1 MKYIAYYRKSTE
13 AEDRQLLSLDS
24 QEREA
29 LSLAEKHNLL
39 ITKTFKESMSAKS
52 SGRPLFNE
60 MMKMIQ
66 SGKADSIVCWKLDR
80 LARNFI
86 DGGLIIDLLQRGIIK
101 EIQTSEGVHKQG
113 DDVMLMAIKFGMANQ
128 YSRNL
133 SVDVKRGNRE
143 KLSRGGW
150 PNRAPLGFLND
161 KANRTLVIDPT
172 RAKYIP
178 RAFEL
183 YLTGSHGF
191 KDISIILYNEGFR
204 TRTDKIVDKSY
215 IQRILSSIFYTGI
228 MEREGKFYQ
237 GNHTPLISKETFER
251 AQDVMNNRSHPKPQ
265 RLFFP
270 LRGFMKCEN
279 CGCALTASLKKGH
292 HYYYCTGN
300 RKECEEHKSYMRENY
315 LYEKVSD
322 IFEGIA
328 FSESKIELMYQAAK
342 EKSNNDSAYSDHVL
356 QRLQTQLN
364 SLKTKESLL
373 LDTFLAEQISKELYD
388 SKMLRLHNEK
398 IVLEKQI
405 SEARSKQPV
414 NVLEP
419 TKKVFLEASRAR
431 NEFLTGNDLKK
442 RNVLEN
448 LCWNLSIKEKNI
460 HTVSLKSPF
469 DLMLKTPKY
478 ASFELLCAQLDSNQR
493 PTP

>member
-29 LSLAEKHNLL
+29 LSLAEKHNLI

-86 DGGLIIDLLQRGIIK
+86 DGGLIIDLLQRGVIK

-161 KANRTLVIDPT
+161 KATRTLVIDPT

-191 KDISIILYNEGFR
+191 NDISDILYSEGFR
-204 TRTDKIVDKSY
+204 SRTDKKVTKSY

-228 MEREGKFYQ
+228 MERDGKYYQ
-237 GNHTPLISKETFER
+237 GNHQPLISKETFEK
-251 AQDVMNNRSHPKPQ
+251 AQDVMSGRSHPKPQ

-300 RKECEEHKSYMRENY
+300 RENCEEHKSYMRENY
-315 LYEKVSD
+315 LYEKVSA
-322 IFEGIA
+322 IFDGIA
-328 FSESKIELMYQAAK
+328 FSEGKIELMYQAAK
-342 EKSNNDSAYSDHVL
+342 ERSGNDSAYSDQVL
-356 QRLQTQLN
+356 QTLQVQLN

-388 SKMLRLHNEK
+388 GKMLGLHNEK
-398 IVLEKQI
+398 IMIEKQI
-405 SEARSKQPV
+405 QEAKSKQPV

-419 TKKVFLEASRAR
+419 IKKVFLEASRAR
-431 NEFLTGNDLKK
+431 KEFLDGDDLKK
-442 RNVLEN
+442 RNILEN
-448 LCWNLSIKEKNI
+448 LCWNLSIKEKTI
-460 HTVSLKSPF
+460 HTASLKSPF
-469 DLMLKTPKY
+469 DLMLKTPKN
-478 ASFELLCAQLDSNQR
+478 ADFTTLCAH
-493 PTP
+493 

>member
-29 LSLAEKHNLL
+29 LSLAEKHTL
-39 ITKTFKESMSAKS
+39 IISKTFKESMSAKS

-66 SGKADSIVCWKLDR
+66 SGKVDGIVCWKLDR

-86 DGGLIIDLLQRGIIK
+86 DGDLIIDLLQRGVIK

-161 KANRTLVIDPT
+161 KATRTLVIDPA

-191 KDISIILYNEGFR
+191 KEISDILYSEGFR
-204 TRTDKIVDKSY
+204 TRTDKIANKSY

-228 MEREGKFYQ
+228 MEREGKYYQ
-237 GNHTPLISKETFER
+237 GNHTPLISKETFEK
-251 AQDVMNNRSHPKPQ
+251 AQDVMNGRSHPRPK

-300 RKECEEHKSYMRENY
+300 REGCNEHKNYMREIY
-315 LYEKVSD
+315 LYDKV
-322 IFEGIA
+322 
-328 FSESKIELMYQAAK
+328 
-342 EKSNNDSAYSDHVL
+342 
-356 QRLQTQLN
+356 
-364 SLKTKESLL
+364 
-373 LDTFLAEQISKELYD
+373 
-388 SKMLRLHNEK
+388 
-398 IVLEKQI
+398 
-405 SEARSKQPV
+405 
-414 NVLEP
+414 
-419 TKKVFLEASRAR
+419 
-431 NEFLTGNDLKK
+431 
-442 RNVLEN
+442 
-448 LCWNLSIKEKNI
+448 
-460 HTVSLKSPF
+460 
-469 DLMLKTPKY
+469 
-478 ASFELLCAQLDSNQR
+478 
-493 PTP
+493 